1 MRAWFARAWARIRRL
16 SSAQVSATV
25 GFTALLFTLA
35 YNGYSIRAQ
44 TEQSRQ
50 QVAQTQRQTREAE
63 ETRIAGEVSLLSQLN
78 QTFNALDQELGET
91 KAEDWICD
99 PNHGK
104 RSLPRSDELVLYR
117 ALDYYDWLAWLFNHG
132 RVKFP
137 AAREYWQE
145 KMLEAKR
152 FGDYFFPEP
161 VIAADFPE
169 LERMRKAIGAPLSE
183 CETTPP

>member
-50 QVAQTQRQTREAE
+50 QVEQTQRQTREAE

-117 ALDYYDWLAWLFNHG
+117 ALDYYDCARLAVQSRPGQVPG
-132 RVKFP
+132 R
-137 AAREYWQE
+137 ARVLAGEDARSQA
-145 KMLEAKR
+145 LR
-152 FGDYFFPEP
+152 
-161 VIAADFPE
+161 
-169 LERMRKAIGAPLSE
+169 
-183 CETTPP
+183 